1 MRKRFSLLLLLCCC
15 TCLLAQT
22 RSSKVNIAPLSK
34 NKGVTR
40 AVVVGI
46 SDYMDEEIPDLQ
58 YAHRDAAAFAAWL
71 ESSAGGS
78 VPSKHL
84 QVLLN
89 EEATIGRI
97 VEALGWLMEESE
109 ADDEAILYFS
119 GHGDVETITKYKR
132 GFLLA
137 HNAPPRSYMT
147 GGVLAL
153 RDIEDITNTLSEKGV
168 QVIIITDACRSGKL
182 AGSQVNGAQYTSV
195 QLAKRFSNEV
205 KILSCQP
212 EEYSSEGTQWGGG
225 HGAFSYHLLD
235 GLYGLADQNL
245 DYQITLSEIDRYLED
260 HVPVEVAPLNQTP
273 ISFGRRNKRLAF
285 VDEDLLAERKQ
296 KQLRTLPMIGD
307 VAQKEIGADFLAG
320 MDASVQQLYGAFDQA
335 LENKSFLEEGGADA
349 YYQQL
354 MEESAMAPLHS
365 TITRKYAARLQ
376 DDAQSALNA
385 TLKLETGTIMKD
397 RIALSSNYKK
407 YPKYLQRSADLLG
420 EKHYMYK
427 SLSARSLFF
436 EGLVE
441 WFANSSLASEEKATE
456 IMSLYQ
462 QSLDQE
468 PYAPHTNYYMG
479 VGFSTMYNN
488 LDSASHYM
496 ELATQQSPTW
506 VLPYTSMAFFYLQQ
520 RRFEEAKTL
529 LDKSKT
535 IDPDNNLVL
544 QSIASWHYYQ
554 GQLDE
559 AATAFSAL
567 LEVDSLNTPVMFN
580 LGTIYLK
587 TKKYDQAESV
597 FKTAIKVDSTYHLG
611 YYGLGLLYYMTDRL
625 EEAEGIFLSSIKYNP
640 KFISGRKRL
649 GAIYYRQEKFTAARD
664 IWKEAYLIKPKD
676 NELCLNLASVS
687 IDLEDKLE
695 ALSYLEKA
703 ANNGSLNYKEIIEDK
718 EQCLDLSS
726 LRQLYRRPIDRRRR
740 HHHRQDHL

>member
-168 QVIIITDACRSGKL
+168 QVIIITD
-182 AGSQVNGAQYTSV
+182 QYTSV

-580 LGTIYLK
+580 LGTIY
-587 TKKYDQAESV
+587 
-597 FKTAIKVDSTYHLG
+597 
-611 YYGLGLLYYMTDRL
+611 R
-625 EEAEGIFLSSIKYNP
+625 IFLSSIKYNP

-703 ANNGSLNYKEIIEDK
+703 ANNGSLNYKEIIEDTARTTY
-718 EQCLDLSS
+718 SYS
-726 LRQLYRRPIDRRRR
+726 
-740 HHHRQDHL
+740 H